1 MDFALTDEQRLLQH
15 SVERLF
21 ADHYAFEARKRYG
34 QEPGGFSRALWA
46 RYAELG
52 LLGLPFDEAY
62 GGSAGGPVETMIVM
76 EQIGR
81 ALALEPYLATV
92 VLGGG
97 LLRLG
102 GSEAMR
108 AELIPQIAAAIS
120 CSPSRTPS
128 GNRATTSPTS
138 PRGRGATA
146 RVSSST
152 APRAWCCTATARE
165 KFIVSARLAGGQN
178 DRDGIGLFLVDAAAD
193 GVSTRGYPTVDGQRA
208 AEVTFSG
215 VRVPAAAAIGEPGAA
230 FPLIERIADQAIAA
244 LAAEAVGAMAAM
256 HETTVDYMKTR
267 KQFGV
272 TIGSFQALQ
281 HRAAEMLIALEQAR
295 SMAMLATMMA
305 ADDNVRERRQAISA
319 AKVQIGRS
327 GRFVGQQA
335 IQIHGGI
342 GMTMET
348 KVGHYFK
355 RLTTIDTHVRRRR
368 PPSRHRRRRR
378 RSGRGVKAADAFIPP
393 AVSPFRRLR
402 LLPPPD
408 GRDARG
414 HIRRSPAPR
423 CNACRLRGR
432 PAAAPT
438 RYATTAR
445 P

>member
-21 ADHYAFEARKRYG
+21 ADHYPFEARKRYG

-52 LLGLPFDEAY
+52 LLGLPFDEAD

-92 VLGGG
+92 VLAGG
-97 LLRLG
+97 LIRLS

-108 AELIPQIAAAIS
+108 AELIPQIASGDLMLAFAHAERQSRYDLADVAA
-120 CSPSRTPS
+120 
-128 GNRATTSPTS
+128 RA
-138 PRGRGATA
+138 RRDGAGFVIDGA
-146 RVSSST
+146 KSLALHGDS
-152 APRAWCCTATARE
+152 AQ

-178 DRDGIGLFLVDAAAD
+178 DRAGIGLFLVGAAAD

-230 FPLIERIADQAIAA
+230 FPLIERIADLAIAA

-256 HETTVDYMKTR
+256 HETTVEYMKTR

-281 HRAAEMLIALEQAR
+281 HRAADMLIAVEQAR

-305 ADDNVRERRQAISA
+305 ADDDVRERRQSVSA

-327 GRFVGQQA
+327 GRIVGQGA
-335 IQIHGGI
+335 VQIHGGI

-355 RLTTIDTHVRRRR
+355 RLTTIDTLFGDADHHLGIVAE
-368 PPSRHRRRRR
+368 
-378 RSGRGVKAADAFIPP
+378 GGGLIAA
-393 AVSPFRRLR
+393 
-402 LLPPPD
+402 
-408 GRDARG
+408 
-414 HIRRSPAPR
+414 
-423 CNACRLRGR
+423 
-432 PAAAPT
+432 
-438 RYATTAR
+438 
-445 P
+445 

>member
-108 AELIPQIAAAIS
+108 AELVPQIAGGDLILALAHAERQ
-120 CSPSRTPS
+120 SRCD
-128 GNRATTSPTS
+128 
-138 PRGRGATA
+138 GAGFVIDGA
-146 RVSSST
+146 KSLVLHGDS
-152 APRAWCCTATARE
+152 AQ

-178 DRDGIGLFLVDAAAD
+178 DRNGIGLFLVDAAAD

-215 VRVPAAAAIGEPGAA
+215 VRVAAAAAIGEPGAA
-230 FPLIERIADQAIAA
+230 FPLIERI
-244 LAAEAVGAMAAM
+244 
-256 HETTVDYMKTR
+256 
-267 KQFGV
+267 
-272 TIGSFQALQ
+272 
-281 HRAAEMLIALEQAR
+281 
-295 SMAMLATMMA
+295 
-305 ADDNVRERRQAISA
+305 
-319 AKVQIGRS
+319 
-327 GRFVGQQA
+327 
-335 IQIHGGI
+335 
-342 GMTMET
+342 
-348 KVGHYFK
+348 
-355 RLTTIDTHVRRRR
+355 
-368 PPSRHRRRRR
+368 
-378 RSGRGVKAADAFIPP
+378 
-393 AVSPFRRLR
+393 
-402 LLPPPD
+402 
-408 GRDARG
+408 
-414 HIRRSPAPR
+414 
-423 CNACRLRGR
+423 
-432 PAAAPT
+432 
-438 RYATTAR
+438 
-445 P
+445 